1 MTNPT
6 LEPLIAVLMCT
17 YNGEKFLTEQLD
29 SLLGQSHKNIVV
41 WVSDDGSTDNTII
54 ILKQYQK
61 KFPKGWLKIIN
72 GPGKG
77 SVINFLSLLCNPDL
91 KADYYAF
98 ADQDDIWEE
107 NKLSISLSKISALPK
122 TTPTLY
128 GARTKTV
135 TEQGIEIGL
144 SSIFSKTPCFENA
157 LVQSIAGGNTMLM
170 NDVAANIMKQAGV
183 IEVISHDWWAYMLIS
198 GAGGT
203 VIYDKQ
209 PSLLYRQHDNNQ
221 IGANMGWLAK
231 AKRINL
237 LLAGSFREWNTTN
250 IMALLKVKYL
260 LNEKNQAIL
269 EQFEISRNSSFFS
282 RIIGLWKLK
291 IFRQTI
297 LGQFGLIL
305 AICLKKI

>member
-17 YNGEKFLTEQLD
+17 YNGEKFLTEQLN
-29 SLLGQSHKNIVV
+29 SLLSQNHKNIVV

-61 KFPKGWLKIIN
+61 KFPKDRLKIIN

-250 IMALLKVKYL
+250 IMALLKVKHL
-260 LNEKNQAIL
+260 LNEKNRAIL